1 MKYRFG
7 LLFMCCTILLSACST
22 KEASTQTNNSVTKQ
36 PIMGQVSKL
45 EGIWQSNGYGFI
57 IEIGKQKNRY
67 FDHTPNFC
75 LEEDIGNETIADFY
89 DFYNLSEDGN
99 TLQLWG
105 SVDPYP
111 YTFQKRNAVPNICN
125 SPFPN
130 TPINNLNAFVSY
142 FSQHYAFFELYGV
155 DWQQETKDAQAK
167 VNPDTSDAELFEI
180 MQNMLRNI
188 KDGHVA
194 IKAKIDGQRQRFE
207 AGAPKI
213 AEAINNMAKRENIS
227 IGETAATFHEGYW
240 FGDVMETL
248 LKGEGTFTANRRIQ
262 YGLVAVDIG
271 YIALMNIG
279 SFVDQKQSEGFDT
292 NQKALDAA
300 MEAALVQFKENNV
313 KAVIIDLSINYGGY
327 DYLARSI
334 AGRFTDT
341 VVTAYS
347 KHAFDAP
354 EAKPFT
360 NVIEPSK
367 GVKFL
372 GPVYVLTSNIT
383 LSAGETTILSLRSL
397 PNVTHIGEAT
407 RGALSDK
414 LVKTL
419 PNGWDITLSNEVYKD
434 HQGMVWEGTGI
445 QPHEEIQVFDLNDPM
460 QGHVKAIHDLVDFI
474 HTRP

>member
-1 MKYRFG
+1 MKYSLG
-7 LLFMCCTILLSACST
+7 LLFISCTILLSACLAR
-22 KEASTQTNNSVTKQ
+22 EDNIQTNNIVTKK
-36 PIMGQVSKL
+36 PIIGQVSKL

-57 IEIGKQKNRY
+57 IDVGKQKNRY

-75 LEEDIGNETIADFY
+75 LEENIGDETIADFY
-89 DFYNLSEDGN
+89 DYYNLSKDGN
-99 TLQLWG
+99 SLQLWG

-111 YTFQKRNAVPNICN
+111 YTFQKKNTVPNICN
-125 SPFPN
+125 TPFPD

-142 FSQHYAFFELYGV
+142 FAQHYAFFELYGV

-167 VNPDTSDAELFEI
+167 IKPDTSDAELFEV

-188 KDGHVA
+188 KDGHVT

-213 AEAINNMAKRENIS
+213 AEAINKMAKQESIS
-227 IGETAATFHEGYW
+227 LGKAAATFHEGYW
-240 FGDVMETL
+240 FGDVKETL
-248 LKGEGTFTANRRIQ
+248 LKGEGTFIANRRIQ
-262 YGLVAVDIG
+262 YGLVAKDIG
-271 YIALMNIG
+271 YIAFMNIG
-279 SFVDQKQSEGFDT
+279 SFADSKQAEGFDT

-300 MEAALVQFKENNV
+300 MEAAMVQFNVNNV

-341 VVTAYS
+341 VVTAHS
-347 KHAFDAP
+347 KYAFDALGI
-354 EAKPFT
+354 KLFT
-360 NVIEPSK
+360 NVIEPSQ
-367 GVKFL
+367 GTKFL
-372 GPVYVLTSNIT
+372 GPVYVLSSNIT
-383 LSAGETTILSLRSL
+383 VSAGETTVISLRAL

-434 HQGMVWEGTGI
+434 HEGIIWEGTGI
-445 QPHEEIQVFDLNDPM
+445 RPHQEIQVFDLNDPM
-460 QGHVKAIHDLVDFI
+460 QGHVKAVHDLVDVI
-474 HTRP
+474 QTHP